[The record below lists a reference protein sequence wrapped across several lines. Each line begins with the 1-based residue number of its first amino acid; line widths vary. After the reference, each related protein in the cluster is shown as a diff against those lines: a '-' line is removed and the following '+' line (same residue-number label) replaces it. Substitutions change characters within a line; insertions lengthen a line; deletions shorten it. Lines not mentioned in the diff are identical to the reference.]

1 MNRIIRAA
9 TPADA
14 EAIAH
19 VHVAGWRWA
28 YNGLM
33 PAKLLDGLSIT
44 DRTQQWQR
52 QVGAP
57 GAGVFVGEAGGEIL
71 GFVSCG
77 QSRDADGHGEVYAM
91 YLKKEVQGAGLGA
104 ELWREAR
111 DWLAGQGFATVKVWV
126 LDTNVL
132 ARGFYERS
140 GLELDGGTKSSEW
153 AGARLN
159 EVSYLG
165 PLT

>member
-9 TPADA
+9 KPADA
-14 EAIAH
+14 EAIAN

-28 YNGLM
+28 YDSLM
-33 PAKLLDGLSIT
+33 PEKLLDGLSIQ
-44 DRTQQWQR
+44 DRTQNWQR
-52 QVGAP
+52 QLNAP
-57 GAGVFVGEAGGEIL
+57 ETAVFVGDAAGDIL
-71 GFVSCG
+71 GFISCG
-77 QSRDADGHGEVYAM
+77 PSRDADGHGEVYAM
-91 YLKKEVQGAGLGA
+91 YLRQDVQGTGLGA
-104 ELWREAR
+104 GLWREAR
-111 DWLAGQGFATVKVWV
+111 DWLARQGFANVKVWV

-140 GLELDGGTKSSEW
+140 GLELDGGTRSSEW
-153 AGARLN
+153 AGAKLN